1 MKPDDNDKT
10 KKMSE
15 HLIIT
20 RGPRK
25 KGEESSKLRRKVSP
39 ITGQFNIMYILGLE
53 FL

>member
-1 MKPDDNDKT
+1 MKADDNDKT

-25 KGEESSKLRRKVSP
+25 KGEDSTKLRRKVSP
-39 ITGQFNIMYILGLE
+39 ITDQLNVMYISGLE